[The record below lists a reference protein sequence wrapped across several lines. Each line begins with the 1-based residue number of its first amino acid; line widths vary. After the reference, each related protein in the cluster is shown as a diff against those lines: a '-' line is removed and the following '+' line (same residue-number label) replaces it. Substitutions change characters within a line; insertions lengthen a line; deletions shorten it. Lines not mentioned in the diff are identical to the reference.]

1 MTFAETA
8 PNPSAALAIRLALL
22 ANAIHQ
28 SVLIA
33 LVPVLQQELG
43 LGLGQLGL
51 IVGLGLGVSMISM
64 PVLAWH
70 AGEGRTGPVLLWAVL
85 GGGVSAAVLAGAI
98 MLGARGMLQGAAL
111 FAVLL
116 AARAAYGLS
125 APAALPVAQALTGM
139 QGRGGNVIGGLGRL
153 GAIAGAG
160 RILGSVL
167 AAPLVFLGPAAPV
180 LAVLPLYAAAALWLV
195 PAGRLQ
201 AAPPV
206 MRRSTGAGAGAGVM
220 PRLSF
225 LAVPFLAQGGIGMVH
240 IAFGAALVAR
250 FGLGA
255 ESASA
260 MTGFSLMAAS
270 LVALAMQLLLIPRFH
285 GRERRGRQGGAV
297 LCLLGAGCA
306 LLPGAPWL
314 LTAAAVLLAGGAALL
329 LSANLALA
337 LDQTAPAGRGRVAG
351 MFSGA
356 QLAGLA
362 LGTTMAGFLAEIST
376 TLPLWAAFL
385 LTIAVV
391 AFSAVTPARATALQP
406 QPAIG
411 GDRLCQQKGTSE

>member
-8 PNPSAALAIRLALL
+8 PTPSAALAIRLALL

-64 PVLAWH
+64 PVLAWR
-70 AGEGRTGPVLLWAVL
+70 AGEGRTGRVLLWAVL

-125 APAALPVAQALTGM
+125 APAVLPVAQALTGV

-160 RILGSVL
+160 RILGSGMV
-167 AAPLVFLGPAAPV
+167 APLVFLGPAAPV

-201 AAPPV
+201 AAPLV
-206 MRRSTGAGAGAGVM
+206 MRRSTGAGGM

-255 ESASA
+255 EAASA

-270 LVALAMQLLLIPRFH
+270 LAALAMQLLLIPRFH

-337 LDQTAPAGRGRVAG
+337 LDQTAPAGRGRLAG

-362 LGTTMAGFLAEIST
+362 LGTTLAGFLAEIST